1 MFIQYLAE
9 QGHTF
14 AKLDKKPR
22 RNVQYKDLCKKPLY
36 SQQHQ
41 GPCTRADKSP
51 ASAVTHKENLEF
63 LDDTIPKTI
72 PYKEVKQKAA
82 ETRAKLTGAKT
93 TTTTTSEQPDQPAQT
108 NGKKQ
113 KTLSNGFGVSS
124 AVKKLEGE
132 GVGADDGDVQM
143 TG

>member
-1 MFIQYLAE
+1 MYAQL
-9 QGHTF
+9 
-14 AKLDKKPR
+14 
-22 RNVQYKDLCKKPLY
+22 
-36 SQQHQ
+36 
-41 GPCTRADKSP
+41 TRPIP
-51 ASAVTHKENLEF
+51 AAAVTHKDNLEF

-93 TTTTTSEQPDQPAQT
+93 GATVTGDQPEEPAQT

-113 KTLSNGFGVSS
+113 KTLTANGFGVKDV
-124 AVKKLEGE
+124 VKAPEGE
-132 GVGADDGDVQM
+132 KPAAEPHGEDVQM

>member
-1 MFIQYLAE
+1 M
-9 QGHTF
+9 
-14 AKLDKKPR
+14 
-22 RNVQYKDLCKKPLY
+22 
-36 SQQHQ
+36 
-41 GPCTRADKSP
+41 PCTQSHKSFS

-82 ETRAKLTGAKT
+82 ETRAKLTGKT
-93 TTTTTSEQPDQPAQT
+93 TTATTGEQPDELAQT
-108 NGKKQ
+108 NGKRQ

-124 AVKKLEGE
+124 VVKKPEGE
-132 GVGADDGDVQM
+132 GTNADDGDVQM